1 MTAVMLMRLGGYD
14 GDAPSATPLT
24 SVPLAT

>member
-1 MTAVMLMRLGGYD
+1 MTAVTLMRLGGYD
-14 GDAPSATPLT
+14 GDAPSAMHLT